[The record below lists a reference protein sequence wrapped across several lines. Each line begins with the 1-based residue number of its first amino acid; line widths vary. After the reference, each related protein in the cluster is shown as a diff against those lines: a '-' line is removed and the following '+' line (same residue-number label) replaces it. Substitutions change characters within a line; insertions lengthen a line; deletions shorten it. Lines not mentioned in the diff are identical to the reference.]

1 MRCNHSG
8 IVRGDWPA
16 QAREWVQ
23 AVVPTFRAQR
33 GGVSKRARK
42 YSSLEKSVV
51 ARSRC
56 VKITSV
62 RFRHLPDEVHKVTKT
77 HSGKVALRS

>member
-42 YSSLEKSVV
+42 YSSLEKSVA
-51 ARSRC
+51 ARSRSSTAVLDGVAGC
-56 VKITSV
+56 DTRVLSV
-62 RFRHLPDEVHKVTKT
+62 DTPLINRM
-77 HSGKVALRS
+77 GCY